1 MYITDARG
9 QRTEV
14 TKDIQPVTKVLTFGT
29 NPAGGQVTIEG
40 ATFPTPLTITR
51 VVGMRFSVDVPSP
64 QTIGSSSYTFNNWSQ
79 GGTQLQ
85 TITVPSVNTTY
96 TAKLDPV
103 GPTATLT
110 PTPIVGQG
118 QTIIVQVASAVDDA
132 NELSGVVTTNS
143 TTAWVGNGGSTTASY
158 LGLRFNNLPIPQGA
172 VISSA
177 DLQFYSSQSQWIG
190 LTAEIAAETAS
201 AQPFNTTAPS
211 LRNLTVARVTHNTN
225 VQWLGNTWYSF
236 SAVKNLVQEVVNLP
250 GWNTGSS
257 MAFIIHGTGGTW
269 GRKFFTP
276 FDLNPATA
284 PRLVITFSGGGP
296 IVPSI
301 TPSPTATSTATL
313 TPTNTSTPTATGT
326 STPTPTATN
335 TSIATPTP
343 TNTST
348 PTATGTSTP
357 TPTATNTSTATPM
370 PTPTPTFTPV
380 PVSGT
385 FTSQVSVGS
394 DDVNQE
400 GSVFQSSSTT
410 VWIGNASTTANN
422 YGAFRFTNI
431 QIPRGATITAARLE
445 FYSANTQWVSVN
457 LQIAGDA
464 ADNSLPFSAS
474 ALPSQRVLTTARIV
488 HSSDVKWMVN
498 TWYPFT
504 DMRLVV
510 QEIISRP
517 NWQLGNTMSI
527 ILVGTGSPWGR
538 KLVSSFERGATFAP
552 RLVITYT
559 S

>member
-1 MYITDARG
+1 
-9 QRTEV
+9 
-14 TKDIQPVTKVLTFGT
+14 
-29 NPAGGQVTIEG
+29 
-40 ATFPTPLTITR
+40 
-51 VVGMRFSVDVPSP
+51 
-64 QTIGSSSYTFNNWSQ
+64 
-79 GGTQLQ
+79 
-85 TITVPSVNTTY
+85 
-96 TAKLDPV
+96 
-103 GPTATLT
+103 
-110 PTPIVGQG
+110 
-118 QTIIVQVASAVDDA
+118 
-132 NELSGVVTTNS
+132 
-143 TTAWVGNGGSTTASY
+143 
-158 LGLRFNNLPIPQGA
+158 
-172 VISSA
+172 
-177 DLQFYSSQSQWIG
+177 
-190 LTAEIAAETAS
+190 
-201 AQPFNTTAPS
+201 
-211 LRNLTVARVTHNTN
+211 
-225 VQWLGNTWYSF
+225 
-236 SAVKNLVQEVVNLP
+236 
-250 GWNTGSS
+250 
-257 MAFIIHGTGGTW
+257 
-269 GRKFFTP
+269 
-276 FDLNPATA
+276 
-284 PRLVITFSGGGP
+284 
-296 IVPSI
+296 
-301 TPSPTATSTATL
+301 
-313 TPTNTSTPTATGT
+313 
-326 STPTPTATN
+326 
-335 TSIATPTP
+335 
-343 TNTST
+343 
-348 PTATGTSTP
+348 
-357 TPTATNTSTATPM
+357 
-370 PTPTPTFTPV
+370 V

-422 YGAFRFTNI
+422 YSAFRFTNI

-488 HSSDVKWMVN
+488 HSSDVKWTVN